1 MLQTISLRNIC
12 TNRHILTLCMDSL
25 FETIRSVHPL
35 SKADEIFIRE
45 HSTPV
50 VFKKNDY
57 FSEPDLVRERIGFML
72 EGIMRIVYHDEAM
85 NEVTR
90 YFMREGQFV
99 TDINK
104 MYDNGMRPPEFIQ
117 AVCDCKVI
125 VWKASDIALFE
136 KNIRDWAEI
145 RRKLTERAF
154 LEKLAATNY
163 FSGDATTRYEQFVTR
178 FPDLAQRIP
187 LGFVASFLGVTQ
199 SSLSRIRRNVAE
211 GMLSSV

>member
-125 VWKASDIALFE
+125 VWKASDIGLFE

>member
-1 MLQTISLRNIC
+1 
-12 TNRHILTLCMDSL
+12 MDSL
-25 FETIRSVHPL
+25 FVTIRSVHSL
-35 SKADEIFIRE
+35 SRADEFFMRQ
-45 HSTPV
+45 HSPTLD
-50 VFKKNDY
+50 FKKGEY
-57 FSEPDLVRERIGFML
+57 FSKPDLVRERIGFMV

-104 MYDNGMRPPEFIQ
+104 MYDNGLRPPEYIQ
-117 AVCDCKVI
+117 AVTDCRLI
-125 VWKASDIALFE
+125 VWKASDVALFE
-136 KNIRDWAEI
+136 KNVPEWAEI

-163 FSGDATTRYEQFVTR
+163 FSGDATARYEQFVSR

-187 LGFVASFLGVTQ
+187 LGYVASFLGVTQ

-211 GMLSSV
+211 GV

>member
-1 MLQTISLRNIC
+1 
-12 TNRHILTLCMDSL
+12 MDSL
-25 FETIRSVHPL
+25 FATIRSVHPL
-35 SKADEIFIRE
+35 SNADEITIRE
-45 HSTPV
+45 HSSHV
-50 VFKKNDY
+50 RFKKGDY
-57 FSEPDLVRERIGFML
+57 FSEPDMVRDRIGFML

-99 TDINK
+99 TDITK
-104 MYDNGMRPPEFIQ
+104 MYDNGLRPPEFIQ
-117 AVCDCKVI
+117 AVTDCTVI

-136 KNIRDWAEI
+136 TNVRDWAEI

-163 FSGDATTRYEQFVTR
+163 FSGDATTRYEQFVSR

-211 GMLSSV
+211 GLL

>member
-1 MLQTISLRNIC
+1 
-12 TNRHILTLCMDSL
+12 MDSL
-25 FETIRSVHPL
+25 FATIRSVHSL
-35 SKADEIFIRE
+35 SKADEIFICQ
-45 HSTPV
+45 HSPTFY
-50 VFKKNDY
+50 FKKGDY
-57 FSEPDLVRERIGFML
+57 FSEPNVVRERIGFMV
-72 EGIMRIVYHDEAM
+72 EGIMRIVYYNEAM
-85 NEVTR
+85 SEITR
-90 YFMREGQFV
+90 YFMREEQFV

-117 AVCDCKVI
+117 AVTECRVI

-136 KNIRDWAEI
+136 NNVREWAEI

-163 FSGDATTRYEQFVTR
+163 FSGDATSRYEQFVSR

-187 LGFVASFLGVTQ
+187 LGYMASFQGVTQ

-211 GMLSSV
+211 GV